1 MTLRDALTEAST
13 SIERRDAEVMLAHLL
28 ERDRAWLLAHP
39 EAELSAAQLAE
50 FCAQIARREERE
62 PLQYITGV
70 QEFFGLSLKVT
81 PATLIPRPE
90 TEHLV
95 EAVLAWAATQ
105 TQTKLRVLDVGT
117 GSGAI
122 AIALAKNLPHAEV
135 SASDVSTAA
144 LAVARGNAERL
155 GARVRFVESDLLVAF
170 AEFPLFDV
178 IAANPPYVPD
188 SDGAMLQREVRD
200 FEPWVALFGGSDGLD
215 LYRRLIPQA
224 RTALRTGGRLAMELG
239 FGQSEA
245 LKDLL
250 QGWRDVRFVEDY
262 AGIPRIALAERPPD
276 EGTGPYDGL
285 A

>member
-1 MTLRDALTEAST
+1 MTLRDALTEASAT
-13 SIERRDAEVMLAHLL
+13 IARRDAETMLAHLL

-39 EAELSAAQLAE
+39 EEELTAAQLRALVAMTE
-50 FCAQIARREERE
+50 RRAERE

-70 QEFFGLSLKVT
+70 QEFFGLSLRIT

-95 EAVLAWAATQ
+95 EAVLAWAAAQ
-105 TQTKLRVLDVGT
+105 LSESPKLKVLDVGT

-122 AIALAKNLPHAEV
+122 AIALAKSLPDAEIV
-135 SASDVSTAA
+135 ACDVSTAA

-155 GARVRFVESDLLVAF
+155 GARVRFVESDLLAAF
-170 AEFPLFDV
+170 AEYPLFDV

-188 SDGAMLQREVRD
+188 LDGALLQAEVRD
-200 FEPWVALFGGSDGLD
+200 HEPHIALFGGADGLD

-224 RTALRTGGRLAMELG
+224 QAALRAGGLLAMELG
-239 FGQSEA
+239 FGQSEPLAA
-245 LKDLL
+245 LLG
-250 QGWRDVRFVEDY
+250 GWKDVRFVEDY
-262 AGIPRIALAERPPD
+262 AGIPRIVLAERGD
-276 EGTGPYDGL
+276 

>member
-1 MTLRDALTEAST
+1 MTLRDALTEASAT
-13 SIERRDAEVMLAHLL
+13 IARRDAVTMLAHLL

-39 EAELSAAQLAE
+39 EEELTAAQLRALVAMTE
-50 FCAQIARREERE
+50 RRAERE

-70 QEFFGLSLKVT
+70 QEFFGLSLRIT

-95 EAVLAWAATQ
+95 EAVLAWAAAQ
-105 TQTKLRVLDVGT
+105 LSESPKLKVLDVGT

-122 AIALAKNLPHAEV
+122 AIALAKSLPDAEIV
-135 SASDVSTAA
+135 ACDVSTAA

-155 GARVRFVESDLLVAF
+155 GARVRFVESDLLAAF
-170 AEFPLFDV
+170 AEYPLFDV

-188 SDGAMLQREVRD
+188 LDGALLQAEVRD
-200 FEPWVALFGGSDGLD
+200 HEPHIALFGGADGLD

-224 RTALRTGGRLAMELG
+224 QAALRAGGLLAMELG
-239 FGQSEA
+239 FGQSEPLAA
-245 LKDLL
+245 LLG
-250 QGWRDVRFVEDY
+250 GWKDVRFVEDY
-262 AGIPRIALAERPPD
+262 AGIPRIVLAERGD
-276 EGTGPYDGL
+276 

>member
-1 MTLRDALTEAST
+1 
-13 SIERRDAEVMLAHLL
+13 MLAHLL

-39 EAELSAAQLAE
+39 EEELTAAQLRALVAMTE
-50 FCAQIARREERE
+50 RRAERE

-70 QEFFGLSLKVT
+70 QEFFGLSLRIT

-95 EAVLAWAATQ
+95 EAVLAWAAAQ
-105 TQTKLRVLDVGT
+105 LSESPKLKVLDVGT

-122 AIALAKNLPHAEV
+122 AIALAKSLPDAEIV
-135 SASDVSTAA
+135 ACDVSTAA

-155 GARVRFVESDLLVAF
+155 GARVRFVESDLLAAF
-170 AEFPLFDV
+170 AEYPLFDV

-188 SDGAMLQREVRD
+188 LDGALLQAEVRD
-200 FEPWVALFGGSDGLD
+200 HEPHIALFGGADGLD

-224 RTALRTGGRLAMELG
+224 QAALRAGGLLAMELG
-239 FGQSEA
+239 FGQSEPLAA
-245 LKDLL
+245 LLG
-250 QGWRDVRFVEDY
+250 GWKDVRFVEDY
-262 AGIPRIALAERPPD
+262 AGIPRIVLAERGD
-276 EGTGPYDGL
+276 

>member
-1 MTLRDALTEAST
+1 MTLRDALTEASAT
-13 SIERRDAEVMLAHLL
+13 IARRDAETMLAHLL

-39 EAELSAAQLAE
+39 EEELTAAQLRALVAMTE
-50 FCAQIARREERE
+50 RRAERE

-70 QEFFGLSLKVT
+70 QVFFGLSLRIT

-95 EAVLAWAATQ
+95 EAVLAWAAAQ
-105 TQTKLRVLDVGT
+105 LSESPKLKVLDVGT

-122 AIALAKNLPHAEV
+122 AIALAKSLPDAEIV
-135 SASDVSTAA
+135 ACDVSTAA

-155 GARVRFVESDLLVAF
+155 GARVRFVESDLLAAF
-170 AEFPLFDV
+170 AEYPLFDV

-188 SDGAMLQREVRD
+188 LDGALLQAEVRD
-200 FEPWVALFGGSDGLD
+200 HEPHIALFGGADGLD

-224 RTALRTGGRLAMELG
+224 QAALRAGGLLAMELG
-239 FGQSEA
+239 FGQSEPLAA
-245 LKDLL
+245 LLG
-250 QGWRDVRFVEDY
+250 GWKDVRFVEDY
-262 AGIPRIALAERPPD
+262 AGIPRIVLAERGD
-276 EGTGPYDGL
+276 

>member
-1 MTLRDALTEAST
+1 MTLRDALTEASAT
-13 SIERRDAEVMLAHLL
+13 ITRRDAETMLAHLL

-39 EAELSAAQLAE
+39 EEELTAAQLRALVAMTE
-50 FCAQIARREERE
+50 RRAERE

-70 QEFFGLSLKVT
+70 QEFFGLSLRIT

-95 EAVLAWAATQ
+95 EAVLAWAAAQ
-105 TQTKLRVLDVGT
+105 LSESPKLKVLDVGT

-122 AIALAKNLPHAEV
+122 AIALAKSLPDAEIV
-135 SASDVSTAA
+135 ACDVSTAA

-155 GARVRFVESDLLVAF
+155 GARVRFVESDLLAAF
-170 AEFPLFDV
+170 AEYPLFDV

-188 SDGAMLQREVRD
+188 LDGALLQAEVRD
-200 FEPWVALFGGSDGLD
+200 HEPHIALFGGADGLD

-224 RTALRTGGRLAMELG
+224 QAALRAGGLLAMELG
-239 FGQSEA
+239 FGQSEPLAA
-245 LKDLL
+245 LLG
-250 QGWRDVRFVEDY
+250 GWKDVRFVEDY
-262 AGIPRIALAERPPD
+262 AGIPRIVLAERGD
-276 EGTGPYDGL
+276 

>member
-39 EAELSAAQLAE
+39 EEELTAAQLRALVAMTE
-50 FCAQIARREERE
+50 RRAERE

-70 QEFFGLSLKVT
+70 QEFFGLSLRIT

-95 EAVLAWAATQ
+95 EAVLAWAAAQ
-105 TQTKLRVLDVGT
+105 LSESPKLKVLDVGT

-122 AIALAKNLPHAEV
+122 AIALAKSLPDAEIV
-135 SASDVSTAA
+135 ACDVSTAA

-155 GARVRFVESDLLVAF
+155 GARVRFVESDLLAAF
-170 AEFPLFDV
+170 AEYPLFDV

-188 SDGAMLQREVRD
+188 LDGALLQAEVRD
-200 FEPWVALFGGSDGLD
+200 HEPHIALFGGADGLD

-224 RTALRTGGRLAMELG
+224 QAALRAGGLLAMELG
-239 FGQSEA
+239 FGQSEPLAA
-245 LKDLL
+245 LLG
-250 QGWRDVRFVEDY
+250 GWKDVRFVEDY
-262 AGIPRIALAERPPD
+262 AGIPRIVLAERGD
-276 EGTGPYDGL
+276 